1 MSANTAAVPANILL
15 MRNAFEAMRRKDL
28 DACVG
33 LLAPDFTINLAGAPY
48 PMRGASAWRRNAE
61 TLFAAFPDIRIDVED
76 MFAADDKV
84 AVRARLSGTHT
95 GEFLGKQPT
104 GRRIDYRS
112 NELYRIADGKVAEEW
127 ICSDTLTLMTQIGAI
142 PARHLLIMWLAGSRV
157 WFAAGLGV
165 AAGALAVLLWRAIL
179 T

>member
-1 MSANTAAVPANILL
+1 MSANTTAPANIRL
-15 MRNAFEAMRRKDL
+15 MRNAFEAMGRKDL

-48 PMRGASAWRRNAE
+48 PMRGARAWRRNAE
-61 TLFAAFPDIRIDVED
+61 TLFSAFPDIRIEVED
-76 MFAADDKV
+76 VFAAADKV
-84 AVRARLSGTHT
+84 AVRARLSGAHT
-95 GEFLGKQPT
+95 GEFLGNRPT
-104 GRRIDYRS
+104 GRRIDYLS

-142 PARHLLIMWLAGSRV
+142 PARHLLIMWLSGFRV
-157 WFAAGLGV
+157 WLAAGVGITV
-165 AAGALAVLLWRAIL
+165 GILAMLLLRAIL